1 MGTQAMWGI
10 SKDRVTSAD
19 TQASQKNAL
28 DASGIT
34 LCPGSLRGLLPKQG
48 VRGADRGP
56 GSQREQVGVRGGGG
70 SRWGV
75 EGAGGAGGGG
85 CEAVGHE
92 GSHIMGTS

>member
-1 MGTQAMWGI
+1 MGAQVMWGI

-28 DASGIT
+28 GASGIT
-34 LCPGSLRGLLPKQG
+34 LCPGSLRGSFQSTVSEELT
-48 VRGADRGP
+48 GP
-56 GSQREQVGVRGGGG
+56 GSQEGAGGGLGWRGEQMGGQGGGG
-70 SRWGV
+70 SWW
-75 EGAGGAGGGG
+75 GG